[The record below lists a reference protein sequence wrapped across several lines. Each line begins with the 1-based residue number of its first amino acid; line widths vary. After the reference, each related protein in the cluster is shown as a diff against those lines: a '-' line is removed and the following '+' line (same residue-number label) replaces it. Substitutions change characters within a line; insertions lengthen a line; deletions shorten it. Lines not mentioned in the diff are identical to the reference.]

1 MAILTGIVDFFTN
14 NAPLL
19 LLILAAILLLL
30 IVLWAV
36 TAVRRSNKWREKEF
50 EYNRDNEMLKVR
62 ISELEKESTALHE
75 RETQLLSERDS
86 ILMDAHEKA
95 DDILQQTMDRIQKSE
110 AQIRQNRIIA
120 SCCITDA
127 RRRISD
133 LMIEVSKRLI
143 LEDGTLL
150 DASEIT
156 PEAVALAESR
166 EKAAQAD
173 FERLTGAVE
182 KPAKPAE
189 PAPAPLAKDAFT
201 PEEPAPE
208 TPAEPAPAAP
218 AFDLSKP
225 AEPEDAG
232 DDGFDP
238 VFPAING
245 AEKTPVDPEERFTIR
260 PDVDTPEDEEAGA
273 VHLTLDLP
281 EKKSGQE
288 DDAI

>member
-1 MAILTGIVDFFTN
+1 MRSIADNELSVLHVEMEIAFIA
-14 NAPLL
+14 NA
-19 LLILAAILLLL
+19 
-30 IVLWAV
+30 VLVLKHAV
-36 TAVRRSNKWREKEF
+36 TFFHSFVKSS
-50 EYNRDNEMLKVR
+50 LK
-62 ISELEKESTALHE
+62 L
-75 RETQLLSERDS
+75 
-86 ILMDAHEKA
+86 
-95 DDILQQTMDRIQKSE
+95 
-110 AQIRQNRIIA
+110 IA
-120 SCCITDA
+120 IN
-127 RRRISD
+127 
-133 LMIEVSKRLI
+133 
-143 LEDGTLL
+143 
-150 DASEIT
+150 
-156 PEAVALAESR
+156 
-166 EKAAQAD
+166 
-173 FERLTGAVE
+173 
-182 KPAKPAE
+182 
-189 PAPAPLAKDAFT
+189 LAKDAFT